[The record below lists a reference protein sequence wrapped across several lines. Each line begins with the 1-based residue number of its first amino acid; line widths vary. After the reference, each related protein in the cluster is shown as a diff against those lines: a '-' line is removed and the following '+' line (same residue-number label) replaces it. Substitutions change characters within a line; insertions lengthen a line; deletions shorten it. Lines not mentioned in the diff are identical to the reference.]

1 MIDKIKGP
9 NPFKIEMKSIKKL
22 LEIGPISIMD
32 TSIDLKSEIEK
43 RLNEIFYNLN
53 MLNLYDYETYEFIR
67 QLASEQF
74 GIELQNV
81 YIPSQT
87 LEQGALD
94 ILSIIRNI
102 QGFVT
107 KFTYNIYNQTFIE
120 VLTKFLV
127 FNNVKKKA
135 ESRRK
140 NVEYGWN
147 STNCRLFEN
156 TWPWNYQH
164 EHQFNL

>member
-9 NPFKIEMKSIKKL
+9 NPFKLEMKSIKKL
-22 LEIGPISIMD
+22 LENSPIRILD
-32 TSIDLKSEIEK
+32 VSIDIKSEIEK

-53 MLNLYDYETYEFIR
+53 ILNLYDYETYEYIR

-74 GIELQNV
+74 GIELLNV

-102 QGFVT
+102 QGFVS
-107 KFTYNIYNQTFIE
+107 KYTYNLYNQTFIE
-120 VLTKFLV
+120 VLLV
-127 FNNVKKKA
+127 
-135 ESRRK
+135 
-140 NVEYGWN
+140 
-147 STNCRLFEN
+147 LD
-156 TWPWNYQH
+156 
-164 EHQFNL
+164 

>member
-1 MIDKIKGP
+1 MNFVARDVEDYLRITIHSILIDKIKGP
-9 NPFKIEMKSIKKL
+9 NPFKLEMKCIKKL
-22 LEIGPISIMD
+22 LENSPIRILD
-32 TSIDLKSEIEK
+32 VSIDIRSEIEK

-53 MLNLYDYETYEFIR
+53 ILNLYDYETYEYIR

-74 GIELQNV
+74 GIELLNV

-107 KFTYNIYNQTFIE
+107 KYTYNLYNQTFIE
-120 VLTKFLV
+120 VLLV
-127 FNNVKKKA
+127 LDSSKIMFI
-135 ESRRK
+135 
-140 NVEYGWN
+140 
-147 STNCRLFEN
+147 
-156 TWPWNYQH
+156 
-164 EHQFNL
+164 